1 MHTWKH
7 TFEATDFAKTD
18 NGKRRIQ
25 RYMQTYI
32 PFMHDSLYTI
42 PLVSKDD
49 YVQFP
54 GGGPRM
60 RWTTLCRRTSLYFF
74 SNSFEHHSLH
84 LGWIHKLFWIVMSI
98 RQQIQ
103 TPSKRVRTNP
113 IYLALTPLP
122 FYSGYPRTW
131 FGQFCMCNSS
141 EDIITVLQAG
151 GQSFVQKHSKG
162 WPGFDTNVE
171 FLEWSE
177 SKSAWVRRYSPR
189 ECRLVI
195 VPKLPSWSSP
205 SPTLPILPSLSR
217 FHISNSCNLQA
228 WWVCRD
234 QTLPTVATSNL
245 GALQWC
251 RACRIVVALHVFSA
265 LWCIGLVISGKSKRT
280 QLLWCF
286 GYMAIWTYYDILWY
300 T

>member
-113 IYLALTPLP
+113 IYSALTPLP
-122 FYSGYPRTW
+122 FYSGYPRTDLDS
-131 FGQFCMCNSS
+131 FACVILLRKSTSFSQQVAKVLFKHTPMAGQNLSLMWNFLLLVA
-141 EDIITVLQAG
+141 EQAPRCAD
-151 GQSFVQKHSKG
+151 VPPVTAG
-162 WPGFDTNVE
+162 WT
-171 FLEWSE
+171 
-177 SKSAWVRRYSPR
+177 
-189 ECRLVI
+189 
-195 VPKLPSWSSP
+195 
-205 SPTLPILPSLSR
+205 
-217 FHISNSCNLQA
+217 
-228 WWVCRD
+228 
-234 QTLPTVATSNL
+234 
-245 GALQWC
+245 
-251 RACRIVVALHVFSA
+251 
-265 LWCIGLVISGKSKRT
+265 
-280 QLLWCF
+280 
-286 GYMAIWTYYDILWY
+286 
-300 T
+300 